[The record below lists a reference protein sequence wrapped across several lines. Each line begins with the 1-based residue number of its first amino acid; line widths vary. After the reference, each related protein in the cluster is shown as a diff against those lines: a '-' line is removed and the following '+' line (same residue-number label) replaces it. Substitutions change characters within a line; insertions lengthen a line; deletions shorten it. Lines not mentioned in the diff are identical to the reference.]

1 MAGMIFN
8 NYPLLANGLVII
20 AFIFAGF
27 FTLGFWIAVFSDDES
42 KGQNILFAFL
52 SSLIFLLLIL
62 TGALI
67 DASKGL
73 INEISTSISYRPTR
87 DLIEFFQISSI
98 FLLIP
103 FIFSLTNFL
112 SEDKA
117 KRARIVLSIIWLVS
131 WYSFDDGFKDAFFI
145 FNSPLLAYWSYRYI
159 QGQDHINKFSAKK
172 KTLISF
178 SVFLFTFLTLWFLI
192 FLNEKPRYSKPS
204 KEPAIPIHFDFSSI
218 GTTIPMNSDQNK
230 AIRLDKYFSD
240 QEINRIE
247 EQR

>member
-8 NYPLLANGLVII
+8 NYPLLANGLVIF
-20 AFIFAGF
+20 ASLFAGF
-27 FTLGFWIAVFSDDES
+27 FALAFWIAVFSDDES

-62 TGALI
+62 TGTLV

-73 INEISTSISYRPTR
+73 MNEISISISFRPTR
-87 DLIEFFQISSI
+87 DLIEFFGITSI

-103 FIFSLTNFL
+103 FIFSLINFI

-117 KRARIVLSIIWLVS
+117 KRARIVLSIIWILS
-131 WYSFDDGFKDAFFI
+131 CYSFVGRITDAFFY
-145 FNSPLLAYWSYRYI
+145 FNSPLLVYWSYRYI

-178 SVFLFTFLTLWFLI
+178 SVLLFTFLVLL
-192 FLNEKPRYSKPS
+192 FLNNLK
-204 KEPAIPIHFDFSSI
+204 
-218 GTTIPMNSDQNK
+218 
-230 AIRLDKYFSD
+230 
-240 QEINRIE
+240 
-247 EQR
+247 